1 MKECRAAS
9 PAQNHH
15 RKVFEHPISAHPDFS
30 SVFKSLSTK
39 KAALGHGED
48 TETFCAAWPLHPR
61 ALRADAAAWDMDMA
75 PGKATFPGKTLP
87 RRNPRTNVLQR
98 AATEQEKKI

>member
-1 MKECRAAS
+1 MECRAAS
-9 PAQNHH
+9 PAQNHR
-15 RKVFEHPISAHPDFS
+15 RKVFEHPISAHPDLAW
-30 SVFKSLSTK
+30 VFKSLSTK

-61 ALRADAAAWDMDMA
+61 AVHADSDAWGTDTA
-75 PGKATFPGKTLP
+75 PGKAMLPGKKLP
-87 RRNPRTNVLQR
+87 RRNLRTDVLQR